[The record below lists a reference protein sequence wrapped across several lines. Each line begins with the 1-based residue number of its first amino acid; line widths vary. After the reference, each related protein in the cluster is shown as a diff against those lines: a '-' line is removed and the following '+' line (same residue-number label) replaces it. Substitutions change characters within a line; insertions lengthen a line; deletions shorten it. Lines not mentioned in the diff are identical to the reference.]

1 MSLSKECRLHYYGK
15 HLPEKALHSGW
26 VRHVVYVATFCL
38 IGLVAGSRT
47 SFIAAEDP
55 LGVGSS
61 SILRPGHGIVT
72 GSDAKSFDLNGAR
85 WRIPTIPEASW
96 CKPAR
101 HSMAKD
107 QILIFGQI
115 SAQFKNDSLVVVGI
129 FKTLKQCT
137 KAVSYEPSEF
147 YKPKEKKPDFQTQ
160 SFSQK
165 QLVET
170 VDVEVCGID
179 GTGIGII
186 QFREDWRGLSFGPV
200 SGWRFSLSGEAIT
213 VVDAD
218 MNGLAT
224 EQDMMMYDGYIYWM
238 PWHRITCDTEYQYY
252 DLSISKGA
260 NLTGKKLPLGD
271 LGDDAVVARQWN
283 TARKEAGVPPGV
295 FDPTL
300 KSACVKHADYLKRND
315 LMAHDEDPNLPGY
328 TEEGRRAGIASNI
341 EFTGKSGAVRGAM
354 GSLYHRVTMI
364 EPTKSTLFVG
374 GNDYAYLM
382 GLANLGS
389 GIKTNLPTEKR
400 DWDYPQMSPAPG
412 SSIDFTTLED
422 ELPENPAKKLAKDLG
437 YPVFVR
443 VQKFYDSTDLGV
455 LTNVNA
461 DLSRVDGKMSQGKKS
476 GTVKCH
482 LSYPGFQTP
491 KGDDH
496 QVGLIALTPLS
507 VLDKGVYE
515 AHFEFTYKDTQY
527 DLRWRFE
534 VVAEKK

>member
-1 MSLSKECRLHYYGK
+1 
-15 HLPEKALHSGW
+15 
-26 VRHVVYVATFCL
+26 
-38 IGLVAGSRT
+38 
-47 SFIAAEDP
+47 
-55 LGVGSS
+55 
-61 SILRPGHGIVT
+61 
-72 GSDAKSFDLNGAR
+72 
-85 WRIPTIPEASW
+85 
-96 CKPAR
+96 
-101 HSMAKD
+101 MAKD
-107 QILIFGQI
+107 EMLIFGQI

-129 FKTLKQCT
+129 FKTLTLST

-147 YKPKEKKPDFQTQ
+147 YKPKEKKPDLQTQ
-160 SFSQK
+160 SFSQT
-165 QLVET
+165 QLLET

-179 GTGIGII
+179 GKGIGII
-186 QFREDWRGLSFGPV
+186 QFSADWRGLSFGPV
-200 SGWRFSLSGEAIT
+200 SGWRFSLSGEAMT

-252 DLSISKGA
+252 ELSISEGA
-260 NLTGKKLPLGD
+260 ILSGKKVPLGD

-283 TARKEAGVPPGV
+283 MARKGAGVPPGV
-295 FDPTL
+295 FDPAL

-315 LMAHDEDPNLPGY
+315 LMAHDEDPKMPGY
-328 TEEGRRAGIASNI
+328 TDEGRRAGIASNI
-341 EFTGKSGAVRGAM
+341 EFNGKSGAVRGAM

-389 GIKTNLPTEKR
+389 GIRSDLPTEKR
-400 DWDYPQMSPAPG
+400 GRDYPQMSPAPR
-412 SSIDFTTLED
+412 SSIDFTALED

-437 YPVFVR
+437 YPVFAR
-443 VQKFYDSTDLGV
+443 LQDFYDSTDLGV
-455 LTNVNA
+455 LTKVTA
-461 DLSRVDGKMSQGKKS
+461 DLSRVDGGIVQGKKTS
-476 GTVKCH
+476 AVKCH

-491 KGDDH
+491 KDYDH

-515 AHFEFTYKDTQY
+515 AHFEFTYKGVQY

-534 VVAEKK
+534 VIPQKK